1 MKQTLNTHDIYAL
14 VTEFKTLE
22 GYRVLN
28 IYDIDSKTICIK
40 LNSSDGKKKYII
52 IESGAKFYLLD
63 DFSALRDIPTSFCS
77 KLRKHLKNKRLEKIE
92 QINLD
97 RVIDL
102 TFGSGESEFHII
114 GEFYASGNIIFTSA
128 DYKILTL
135 LHPYTYETKNNLK
148 QDGLEDKE
156 NENKENIIK
165 TRVGVG
171 QVYPFDLATSKIE
184 LTVSN
189 IITMFDENFAKV
201 DKKIKLKQ
209 FVNKLPIIKFSPNV
223 LVHSL
228 HKLNIDLSQKISPDT
243 KILDIFKDQNQIE
256 NFIQEINCLFTLDKF
271 TGYKSSDNVYPYAY
285 SHLNSN
291 DLTEYENFTIPLS
304 LYFQSTKPIE
314 TKDVIKEKEARVK
327 FSKQEKVVYNIEQQ
341 ISGMKKNINVIEDQI
356 DLLTEYVEYVQ
367 NYFNLIQSYQLTDY
381 TLMNNEF
388 FKFIDIVEY
397 KKKIRF
403 QLRET
408 VFELNYSQSVYGGR
422 EELYSKIKK
431 ISSKLSN
438 AEALL
443 EKQKKILSKSQWV
456 KTDGS
461 NSKPNS
467 HDGIEKMKADTIEK
481 IETKYIVPGQTKPN
495 WFEQFNWFFT
505 SDNLLFV
512 SGKTADQNEQLVKR
526 HMEVSDLYIHSET
539 FGSGSGIIKNPLK
552 LDIPN
557 VSPKSLIECGCF
569 LIAHTKAWESGVS
582 NSAYWV
588 YPSQVSKTPES
599 GEYITK
605 GSFIIRGQK
614 NFIRVDKMELGFGII
629 FKIMGKE
636 GYVGQVSKDEQIE
649 YALPILSTYSAQST
663 YKFKVKVIPGTQKIT
678 KALKEVMDGFMR
690 YKSNSYE
697 KQAIKKISN
706 DLIQKVLITK
716 IRFVPTK

>member
-14 VTEFKTLE
+14 ITEFKTLE

-40 LNSSDGKKKYII
+40 LNSPDAKKKYLI

-114 GEFYASGNIIFTSA
+114 GEFYASGNIIFTST

-148 QDGLEDKE
+148 PDGLED
-156 NENKENIIK
+156 KENIIK

-171 QVYPFDLATSKIE
+171 QIYPFDLATTKIE

-228 HKLNIDLSQKISPDT
+228 HKLNIDLSQKISSDT
-243 KILDIFKDQNQIE
+243 KIVDIFKDQNQIDD
-256 NFIQEINCLFTLDKF
+256 FIQEINHLFTLDKF
-271 TGYKSSDNVYPYAY
+271 MGYKSSDNVYPYAY
-285 SHLNSN
+285 SHLNSK
-291 DLTEYENFTIPLS
+291 DLIEYENFTIPLS

-314 TKDVIKEKEARVK
+314 TKDVIKEKEAQVK
-327 FSKQEKVVYNIEQQ
+327 LSKQEKVVYNIEQQ
-341 ISGMKKNINVIEDQI
+341 ITGMKKNINGIEYQI

-367 NYFNLIQSYQLTDY
+367 NYFNLIQTHQLIDY
-381 TLMNNEF
+381 TLMDNEF
-388 FKFIDIVEY
+388 FKFINIVEY
-397 KKKIRF
+397 KKKIHF

-443 EKQKKILSKSQWV
+443 EKQKKVLSKSNWV
-456 KTDGS
+456 KTNGS
-461 NSKPNS
+461 NSNSKSNS
-467 HDGIEKMKADTIEK
+467 HDGIEEMKETIETIET
-481 IETKYIVPGQTKPN
+481 IETKYIVQGQTKPN

-569 LIAHTKAWESGVS
+569 LISHTKAWESGVS

-629 FKIMGKE
+629 FKVIGKE
-636 GYVGQVSKDEQIE
+636 GYVGQVSKDERIE
-649 YALPILSTYSAQST
+649 YALPILSTYSAQSS

-678 KALKEVMDGFMR
+678 KALKEVMDSFNK
-690 YKSNSYE
+690 KSNSYE

-706 DLIQKVLITK
+706 DSIQKVLITK
-716 IRFVPTK
+716 IRFVLTK

>member
-14 VTEFKTLE
+14 ITEFKNLE

-28 IYDIDSKTICIK
+28 IYDIDTKTVCIK
-40 LNSSDGKKKYII
+40 LNSPDGKKKYLI

-63 DFSALRDIPTSFCS
+63 NFSALRDIPTSFCS

-97 RVIDL
+97 RVINL
-102 TFGSGESEFHII
+102 TFGTGEMEYHII
-114 GEFYASGNIIFTSA
+114 CEFYASGNIIFTSG

-135 LHPYTYETKNNLK
+135 LHPYTYEIKSDLN
-148 QDGLEDKE
+148 QEGG
-156 NENKENIIK
+156 ENKESVIK

-171 QVYPFDLATSKIE
+171 QIYPFDLATTKMD
-184 LTVSN
+184 LTVPN
-189 IITMFDENFAKV
+189 IITMFEENLAKV

-209 FVNKLPIIKFSPNV
+209 FVNKLPIIKFSSNV

-228 HKLNIDLSQKISPDT
+228 HKLNIDLSQKISTDT
-243 KILDIFKDQNQIE
+243 KITDIFKEPNQIE
-256 NFIQEINCLFTLDKF
+256 KFIEEINYLFTLDKF
-271 TGYKSSDNVYPYAY
+271 VGYKTADNVYPYTY

-314 TKDVIKEKEARVK
+314 TKDVIKKKEAQDK
-327 FSKQEKVVYNIEQQ
+327 LSKQEKVVYNIEQQ
-341 ISGMKKNINVIEDQI
+341 IMSMGKNIKVIENQI
-356 DLLTEYVEYVQ
+356 DLLTKYVEYVQ
-367 NYFNLIQSYQLTDY
+367 NYFNLIQTHQLIDY
-381 TLMNNEF
+381 SLMDNEF
-388 FKFIDIVEY
+388 FKFFNIVEY
-397 KKKIRF
+397 KKKINF
-403 QLRET
+403 ELMGT
-408 VFELNYSQSVYGGR
+408 CFELNYSQSVYGGR

-438 AEALL
+438 AEVLL
-443 EKQKKILSKSQWV
+443 EKQKKVLSKSKWV
-456 KTDGS
+456 KT
-461 NSKPNS
+461 NSLNSPPYS
-467 HDGIEKMKADTIEK
+467 HDEIGEIM
-481 IETKYIVPGQTKPN
+481 ETKYTVLGQTKPN

-512 SGKTADQNEQLVKR
+512 SGKTAVQNEQIVKR
-526 HMEVSDLYIHSET
+526 YMEDSDIYIHSET

-557 VSPKSLIECGCF
+557 TSPKSLIECGRF
-569 LIAHTKAWESGVS
+569 LIAHTKAWESGVG

-588 YPSQVSKTPES
+588 HPSQVSKTPES

-614 NFIRVDKMELGFGII
+614 NFICVDKMELGFGII
-629 FKIMGKE
+629 FKVQGKE
-636 GYVGQVSKDEQIE
+636 GYVGQVKKDDQIE

-678 KALKEVMDGFMR
+678 KALKDVMDNFNK
-690 YKSNSYE
+690 KSNSYE
-697 KQAIKKISN
+697 KQAIKKISK
-706 DLIQKVLITK
+706 DSIQKVLITK
-716 IRFVPTK
+716 IKFVPTK

>member
-14 VTEFKTLE
+14 VTEFKALE

-40 LNSSDGKKKYII
+40 LNSPEAKKKYFI
-52 IESGAKFYLLD
+52 IESGCKFYLLD
-63 DFSALRDIPTSFCS
+63 DFSAIRDMPTSFCS

-102 TFGSGESEFHII
+102 TFGSGEMEYHII
-114 GEFYASGNIIFTSA
+114 SEFYASGNIIFTSG

-135 LHPYTYETKNNLK
+135 LHPYTYETKTDVNTR
-148 QDGLEDKE
+148 QEGEE
-156 NENKENIIK
+156 ENKENIIK

-171 QVYPFDLATSKIE
+171 QVYPFDLATTRLE
-184 LTVSN
+184 LTPVNVISMIN
-189 IITMFDENFAKV
+189 ENLAKV

-243 KILDIFKDQNQIE
+243 KISDIFKEPNQIE
-256 NFIQEINCLFTLDKF
+256 NFIQEINHLFTLDKF
-271 TGYKSSDNVYPYAY
+271 VGYKADDNVYPYAY
-285 SHLNSN
+285 SHLESN
-291 DLTEYENFTIPLS
+291 NLMEYENFTIPLS
-304 LYFQSTKPIE
+304 SYFQSIKPIE
-314 TKDVIKEKEARVK
+314 TKDIIKEKEARVK
-327 FSKQEKVVYNIEQQ
+327 LSKQEKVVYNIEQQ
-341 ISGMKKNINVIEDQI
+341 ISGMKKNIKGIEDQI

-367 NYFNLIQSYQLTDY
+367 NYFNLIQNHQLGDY
-381 TLMNNEF
+381 SSMDNEI
-388 FKFIDIVEY
+388 FKFSNIIEY
-397 KKKIRF
+397 KKKINF

-408 VFELNYSQSVYGGR
+408 SFELNYSQSVYGGR

-443 EKQKKILSKSQWV
+443 EKQKKVLSKSNWV
-456 KTDGS
+456 KTNGSKS
-461 NSKPNS
+461 NSL
-467 HDGIEKMKADTIEK
+467 DGIEEMKKTTETT
-481 IETKYIVPGQTKPN
+481 ETKYLVLGQTKPN

-512 SGKTADQNEQLVKR
+512 SGKTADQNEQIVKR
-526 HMEVSDLYIHSET
+526 YMEDTDIYIHSEA
-539 FGSGSGIIKNPLK
+539 FGSGSGIIKNPSK

-557 VSPKSLIECGCF
+557 TSPSSLIECGCF
-569 LIAHTKAWESGVS
+569 LISHTKAWESGVS

-588 YPSQVSKTPES
+588 HPSQVSKTPES

-629 FKIMGKE
+629 FKVQGKE
-636 GYVGQVSKDEQIE
+636 GYVGQVRKDERIE
-649 YALPILSTYSAQST
+649 YALPILSTYSAQSS

-678 KALKEVMDGFMR
+678 KALKEVMGGFN
-690 YKSNSYE
+690 KKTNQYE
-697 KQAIKKISN
+697 KEAIKKISN
-706 DLIQKVLITK
+706 DSIQKVLITK
-716 IRFVPTK
+716 IKFVPTK

>member
-14 VTEFKTLE
+14 VTEFKALE

-40 LNSSDGKKKYII
+40 LNSPDAKKKYFI
-52 IESGAKFYLLD
+52 IESGCKFYLLD
-63 DFSALRDIPTSFCS
+63 DFSALRDMPTSFCS
-77 KLRKHLKNKRLEKIE
+77 KLRKHLKNKRLEKIT

-102 TFGSGESEFHII
+102 TFGSSDMEYHII
-114 GEFYASGNIIFTSA
+114 GEFYASGNIIFTSG

-135 LHPYTYETKNNLK
+135 LHPYTYETKTK
-148 QDGLEDKE
+148 TDARQEGEEE
-156 NENKENIIK
+156 NVIK

-171 QVYPFDLATSKIE
+171 QVYPFDLATTRLE
-184 LTVSN
+184 LTTSN
-189 IITMFDENFAKV
+189 VIAMFDVNLAKV

-228 HKLNIDLSQKISPDT
+228 HKLNINLSLKISPDT
-243 KILDIFKDQNQIE
+243 KLSDIFDEPEQIE
-256 NFIQEINCLFTLDKF
+256 KFIQEINRLFTLDKF
-271 TGYKSSDNVYPYAY
+271 AGYKTHDDVYPYAY
-285 SHLNSN
+285 SHLVVNN
-291 DLTEYENFTIPLS
+291 LIKYENFTIPIS

-314 TKDVIKEKEARVK
+314 TKDVIKEKEAQVK
-327 FSKQEKVVYNIEQQ
+327 LSKQEKVVYNIEQQ
-341 ISGMKKNINVIEDQI
+341 IMGMKKNIKGIEDQI
-356 DLLTEYVEYVQ
+356 DLLTKYIEYIQ
-367 NYFNLIQSYQLTDY
+367 NYFNLIQTYQLIDY
-381 TLMNNEF
+381 GSMDNEF
-388 FKFIDIVEY
+388 FKFVSIVEY
-397 KKKIRF
+397 KKKIK
-403 QLRET
+403 
-408 VFELNYSQSVYGGR
+408 FELEGIGFELYYSKSVYVGR
-422 EELYSKIKK
+422 EELYIKIKK

-438 AEALL
+438 AEVLL
-443 EKQKKILSKSQWV
+443 EKQKKILSK
-456 KTDGS
+456 TDRVRIKDTDINPDVVPNVNLS
-461 NSKPNS
+461 NETK
-467 HDGIEKMKADTIEK
+467 
-481 IETKYIVPGQTKPN
+481 ETKYIIQGQTKPN

-512 SGKTADQNEQLVKR
+512 SGKTADQNEQIVKR
-526 HMEVSDLYIHSET
+526 YMEDSDIYIHSET

-557 VSPKSLIECGCF
+557 TSPSSLIECGCF

-588 YPSQVSKTPES
+588 HPSQVSKTPES

-629 FKIMGKE
+629 FKVQGKE
-636 GYVGQVSKDEQIE
+636 GYVGQVNKDERIE

-663 YKFKVKVIPGTQKIT
+663 YKFKIKVIPGTQKIT
-678 KALKEVMDGFMR
+678 KALKEVI
-690 YKSNSYE
+690 SNFNKKTNQYE
-697 KQAIKKISN
+697 KEAIKKISN
-706 DLIQKVLITK
+706 DSIQKVLITK

>member
-14 VTEFKTLE
+14 ITEFKELV

-28 IYDIDSKTICIK
+28 IYDIDTKTICIK
-40 LNSSDGKKKYII
+40 LNSPEGKKKYLI

-102 TFGSGESEFHII
+102 TFGTGEMEYHII
-114 GEFYASGNIIFTSA
+114 CEFYASGNIIFTSG

-135 LHPYTYETKNNLK
+135 LHPYTYEIKSDLN
-148 QDGLEDKE
+148 QEGG
-156 NENKENIIK
+156 ENKESVIK

-171 QVYPFDLATSKIE
+171 QTYPFDLATTKME
-184 LTVSN
+184 LTTSN
-189 IITMFDENFAKV
+189 IISMFDENLSKV

-228 HKLNIDLSQKISPDT
+228 HKLNIDLSQKISSET
-243 KILDIFKDQNQIE
+243 KISDIFKNITQIE
-256 NFIQEINCLFTLDKF
+256 KFIEEINYLFTLDKF
-271 TGYKSSDNVYPYAY
+271 VGYKTTDNVYPYAY
-285 SHLNSN
+285 SHLSLN
-291 DLTEYENFTIPLS
+291 DLIEYENFTIPLS

-314 TKDVIKEKEARVK
+314 TKDIIKKKEAQVK
-327 FSKQEKVVYNIEQQ
+327 LSKQEKVVYNIEQQ
-341 ISGMKKNINVIEDQI
+341 IMSMEKNIKEIEDQI

-367 NYFNLIQSYQLTDY
+367 NYFNLIQSHQLINYSSMD
-381 TLMNNEF
+381 NEF
-388 FKFIDIVEY
+388 FKFSAIIEH
-397 KKKIRF
+397 KKKISF

-408 VFELNYSQSVYGGR
+408 KFELNYSQSVYGGR

-438 AEALL
+438 AKNLL
-443 EKQKKILSKSQWV
+443 EKQKKVLSKSKWV
-456 KTDGS
+456 KTNNPNLKS
-461 NSKPNS
+461 NSP
-467 HDGIEKMKADTIEK
+467 DEIEEMKETM
-481 IETKYIVPGQTKPN
+481 ETKYTVPGQTKPN

-512 SGKTADQNEQLVKR
+512 SGKTADQNEQIVKR
-526 HMEVSDLYIHSET
+526 YMEDSDIYIHSET
-539 FGSGSGIIKNPLK
+539 FGSGSGIIKNSLK

-557 VSPKSLIECGCF
+557 TSPSSLIECGCF
-569 LIAHTKAWESGVS
+569 LIAHTKAWESGVG

-629 FKIMGKE
+629 FKVQGKE
-636 GYVGQVSKDEQIE
+636 GFVNQVRKDEQIE
-649 YALPILSTYSAQST
+649 YAIPILSTYSAQSS

-678 KALKEVMDGFMR
+678 KALKDVMDNFNK
-690 YKSNSYE
+690 KSNSYE

-706 DLIQKVLITK
+706 DSIQKVLITK
-716 IRFVPTK
+716 IRFVLSK

>member
-14 VTEFKTLE
+14 ITEFKNLE

-28 IYDIDSKTICIK
+28 IYDIDTKTVCIK
-40 LNSSDGKKKYII
+40 LNSPDGKKKYLI

-97 RVIDL
+97 RVINL
-102 TFGSGESEFHII
+102 TFGTGEMEYHII
-114 GEFYASGNIIFTSA
+114 CEFYASGNIIFTSG

-135 LHPYTYETKNNLK
+135 LHPYTYEIKSNLN
-148 QDGLEDKE
+148 QEGG
-156 NENKENIIK
+156 ENKESVIK

-171 QVYPFDLATSKIE
+171 QIYPFDLATTKID

-189 IITMFDENFAKV
+189 IISMFEENLAKV

-209 FVNKLPIIKFSPNV
+209 FVNKLPIIKFSSNV

-228 HKLNIDLSQKISPDT
+228 HKLNIDLSQKISTDT
-243 KILDIFKDQNQIE
+243 KITDIFKEPNQIE
-256 NFIQEINCLFTLDKF
+256 KFIEEIYYLFTLDKF
-271 TGYKSSDNVYPYAY
+271 VGYKTADNVYPYTY

-314 TKDVIKEKEARVK
+314 TKDEIKKKEAQDK
-327 FSKQEKVVYNIEQQ
+327 LSKQEKVVYNIEQQ
-341 ISGMKKNINVIEDQI
+341 IMSMGKNIKVIENQI
-356 DLLTEYVEYVQ
+356 DLLTKYVEYVQ
-367 NYFNLIQSYQLTDY
+367 NYFNLIQTHQLIDY
-381 TLMNNEF
+381 SLMDNEF
-388 FKFIDIVEY
+388 FKFFNIVEY
-397 KKKIRF
+397 KKKINF
-403 QLRET
+403 ELMGT
-408 VFELNYSQSVYGGR
+408 CFELNYSQSVYGGR

-438 AEALL
+438 AEVLL
-443 EKQKKILSKSQWV
+443 EKQKKVLSKSKWV
-456 KTDGS
+456 KT
-461 NSKPNS
+461 NSLNSPPYS
-467 HDGIEKMKADTIEK
+467 HDEIGEIM
-481 IETKYIVPGQTKPN
+481 ETKYTVLGQTKPN

-512 SGKTADQNEQLVKR
+512 SGKTADQNEQIVKR
-526 HMEVSDLYIHSET
+526 YMEDSDIYIHSET

-557 VSPKSLIECGCF
+557 TSPKSLIECGCF
-569 LIAHTKAWESGVS
+569 LIAHTKAWESGVG

-588 YPSQVSKTPES
+588 HPSQVSKTPES

-614 NFIRVDKMELGFGII
+614 NFICVDKMELGFGII
-629 FKIMGKE
+629 FKVQGKE
-636 GYVGQVSKDEQIE
+636 GYVGQVKKDDQIE

-678 KALKEVMDGFMR
+678 KALKDVMDNFNK
-690 YKSNSYE
+690 KSNSYE
-697 KQAIKKISN
+697 KQAIKKISK
-706 DLIQKVLITK
+706 DSIQKVLITK
-716 IRFVPTK
+716 IKFVPTK